1 CSPRV
6 SLFPYTTLFRSPSAI
21 HLIKGNLSDFF
32 RVLQF
37 FNLSSPRGVA
47 SLTPGDHCTLLSG
60 RASCR
65 CDIAMEITVHPVGSL
80 FGLLRSEEHTSE
92 LQSRENLV

>member
-1 CSPRV
+1 MKSG
-6 SLFPYTTLFRSPSAI
+6 FKPSAI

-37 FNLSSPRGVA
+37 LNLSSPRGVA

-80 FGLLRSEEHTSE
+80 FGLL
-92 LQSRENLV
+92 LCPLCL